1 MVTTEMHQR
10 QMFDYSV
17 KSAGY
22 RILSYRK
29 NHARVTSQQVSKSAK
44 KIGPAIG
51 TAHRKKKSAD
61 LCNFFLNI
69 LTYMGNSV
77 VSTSQQA
84 SKQLK
89 TL

>member
-1 MVTTEMHQR
+1 MPE
-10 QMFDYSV
+10 
-17 KSAGY
+17 
-22 RILSYRK
+22 LL
-29 NHARVTSQQVSKSAK
+29 VSKSASQQK

-51 TAHRKKKSAD
+51 TAHREKKYAD

>member
-17 KSAGY
+17 KSACY

-51 TAHRKKKSAD
+51 TAHREKNLLTCAT
-61 LCNFFLNI
+61 FFS
-69 LTYMGNSV
+69 TY
-77 VSTSQQA
+77 
-84 SKQLK
+84 
-89 TL
+89 